1 MLMQR
6 AISQRWLTDEQKPK
20 AMAAVASCLES
31 PDDRVRLRA
40 VEILAQME
48 RQNQA
53 DEHKVIDVSIQ
64 LDHAR
69 LSQVASELGIDASI
83 ISGGK
88 IEAGSNTGSTVDN
101 EAD

>member
-1 MLMQR
+1 MQR
-6 AISQRWLTDEQKPK
+6 AINQRWLTDEQKPK
-20 AMAAVASCLES
+20 AMAAIASCLES

-69 LSQVASELGIDASI
+69 LSQVATELGIDASV

-88 IEAGSNTGSTVDN
+88 IEAGGTTASPIGD